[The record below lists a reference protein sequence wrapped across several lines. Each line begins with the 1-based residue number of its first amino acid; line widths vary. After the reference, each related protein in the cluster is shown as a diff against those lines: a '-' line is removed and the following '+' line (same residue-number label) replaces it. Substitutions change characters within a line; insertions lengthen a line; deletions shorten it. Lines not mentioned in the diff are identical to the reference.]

1 MGFMSMTVALST
13 TVWLDSSVTARV
25 QGQWIAHCSP
35 MTRVLPG
42 AMEDGMGDPLFFFFF
57 HMIHVGGHGHI
68 HLVGKGEVW
77 SVCGCR
83 D

>member
-42 AMEDGMGDPLFFFFF
+42 AMEDGMGDPLFFFS
-57 HMIHVGGHGHI
+57 HDPRGWPWSYLLGG
-68 HLVGKGEVW
+68 
-77 SVCGCR
+77 
-83 D
+83 